1 MRRLRSLAGLA
12 LLMVVVAPG
21 TPAGADVF
29 GKIQLASAGFNQE
42 EGREGA
48 QQQALYAHDS
58 AISANGQYV
67 VFDGYFGGRAG
78 VWRRELR
85 PEGKSG
91 PVEPVAV
98 GAQLPGSQVC
108 VAHEPCD
115 ADLPSIS
122 KEGRY
127 VSFTTTAPLT
137 SEDRDAGGTEDHPNV
152 YVRDM
157 DVPESQE
164 SAYELVSA
172 VSGKKE
178 GLTYEGSTAVGA
190 VAAGR
195 SAMSEN
201 GDEVVFVTTAVSNL
215 AACEVGAPAQ
225 AACEAGSPEAPTA
238 STPALQVAVR
248 NRVTHETRL
257 VSVEY
262 DPATGEAIPDMPVS
276 QLEGS
281 TTYGAVYSPQGSP
294 PQFPAGFDER
304 AYDLPSSVGAS
315 ISADGSTVTWMGT
328 VVYKQARMLAHEANA
343 AYTEPLWRRIEAGP
357 LAATRR
363 VTGGSE
369 PENPACVASGQT
381 ELPDVQSFASPSPCQ
396 GPFVVEPGHG
406 VWAGSIGDVVPQL
419 SRDGDEVAFIS
430 NAQLVSLGL
439 DFGRS
444 AESSGDDLYL
454 VNMQEGLS
462 RTEALRPLTELA
474 SGREAVAPDGPIL
487 DVAVSPD
494 GDQVAFTSQRTEFP
508 LASLA
513 YVSQPAAVPALA
525 ELFDVDLADNTLTR
539 VSAGYEGGS
548 SEHPHTEV
556 LANREDQY
564 EAGDGAL
571 SPSFSLSGDT
581 LAFSSTASN
590 LVFGDGNTPPVSAE
604 RPVSSADGSDAFVVS
619 REAFSAEPAET
630 SVSSPPPGPQLEA
643 EWRLDVT
650 ARSLPNG
657 SVRLYVEAPGAG
669 SLSAVDESSV
679 EARAALR
686 ASRARARHV
695 RSSARR
701 AQGSATVAERSV
713 ATAKRSVAASAGGLV
728 ELTLTLAPSY
738 RVLAA
743 RSGGLDGTVNV
754 VFAAPGRATLHQR
767 IEVSFV
773 KRTSASRRSAP
784 HSSREAASKAR
795 RRR

>member
-1 MRRLRSLAGLA
+1 MKCLRSLAALA
-12 LLMVVVAPG
+12 SLLVVSAFSA
-21 TPAGADVF
+21 PAGADVF
-29 GKIQLASAGFNQE
+29 GKVQMSSAGFLQE

-48 QQQALYAHDS
+48 QQQALYAHDP
-58 AISANGQYV
+58 AISGNGQYV

-98 GAQLPGSQVC
+98 GAQLPGSEVC

-115 ADLPSIS
+115 ADLPSVS
-122 KEGRY
+122 ANGQY

-137 SEDRDAGGTEDHPNV
+137 AGDRDAGGTEDHPNV
-152 YVRDM
+152 YVRNM

-164 SAYELVSA
+164 SAYTLVSA
-172 VSGKKE
+172 VSGKTE
-178 GLTYEGSTAVGA
+178 GLTYEGSSADGA
-190 VAAGR
+190 IEAGR
-195 SAMSEN
+195 SAMSAN
-201 GDEVVFVTTAVSNL
+201 GEEVVFVTTAVSNL
-215 AACEVGAPAQ
+215 AACETGAPAQ
-225 AACEAGSPEAPTA
+225 AACEASSPEAPTA

-248 NRVTHETRL
+248 NLVTDETRL

-262 DPATGEAIPDMPVS
+262 DPATGAAIPDAPVS
-276 QLEGS
+276 QSEGS
-281 TTYGAVYSPQGSP
+281 ITYGAVYSPEGTP
-294 PQFPAGFDER
+294 PQFPNGFDQR
-304 AYDLPSSVGAS
+304 AYGLPSAVGAS
-315 ISADGSTVTWMGT
+315 ISADGSTVAWMGT
-328 VVYKQARMLAHEANA
+328 VVHKQARMLANETSA
-343 AYTEPLWRRIEAGP
+343 AYTEPLWRRIAAGP
-357 LAATRR
+357 LAPTRR

-369 PENPACVASGQT
+369 PESPACIASGQT
-381 ELPDVQSFASPSPCQ
+381 ELPDLQSFSSPSPCQ
-396 GPFVVEPGHG
+396 GPFVVEPAHG
-406 VWAGSIGDVVPQL
+406 VWAGSVGDVVPQL
-419 SRDGDEVAFIS
+419 SQDGYEVAFLS

-454 VNMQEGLS
+454 VDMHEGLS
-462 RTEALRPLTELA
+462 RSEALRPLTELA

-494 GDQVAFTSQRTEFP
+494 GSQVAFTSQRTEFP

-513 YVSQPAAVPALA
+513 YVSEPAAVPALA

-539 VSAGYEGGS
+539 VSSGYEGGP

-556 LANREDQY
+556 LASREDQY
-564 EAGDGAL
+564 EASDGAL
-571 SPSFSLSGDT
+571 SPSFSSSGDT

-604 RPVSSADGSDAFVVS
+604 RPVSSADGSDVFVVS
-619 REAFSAEPAET
+619 REAFSTEPAET
-630 SVSSPPPGPQLEA
+630 SVSSPPPGPRLEP

-650 ARSLPNG
+650 ARSLSNG

-669 SLSAVDESSV
+669 SLSAVDESAVKTKS
-679 EARAALR
+679 ALR
-686 ASRARARHV
+686 ATHATARHG
-695 RSSARR
+695 RSSERR
-701 AQGSATVAERSV
+701 AHGSATVSERSV
-713 ATAKRSVAASAGGLV
+713 ATAKQSVAASAGGLV

-738 RVLAA
+738 RVLAS

-754 VFAAPGRATLHQR
+754 VFAAPGRATLQQR

-773 KRTSASRRSAP
+773 
-784 HSSREAASKAR
+784 SKAR
-795 RRR
+795 ASTRKTSRSARHVASRTSRPR